1 MLFYAA
7 TLGAM
12 FGVVAGIFFG
22 GAAVWG
28 CLLGAGVV
36 LFIGAF
42 PGRHP
47 SPQSSPPEGRGGSSK
62 TNNQPSG
69 THKPFSPQGEKVPEG
84 RMRGGGK
91 QSVRPANS
99 TRVPDRAGEGWRKG
113 VGEGWRKSSALVA
126 IFLIIASLGAL
137 RSVWNV
143 QTIAEQVARQ
153 SAAYDRQAVV
163 EGVVQNDP
171 ASTATSVRAILAV
184 SSINKAPMDGL
195 VLVSLPANTPL
206 AYGDRIKIRGLLQA
220 PQTFQTNTG
229 REFDY
234 PHYLNVQ
241 GVTSVVMR
249 AVLFARIPPAPS
261 LVGTLF
267 SLRHSFERSLER
279 SISEPAA
286 ALLEGIEL
294 GDKNAMPKDLNQ
306 AFISSGLVHM
316 VVLSG
321 YNLSVVSEA
330 VLRALS
336 FLPQVAA
343 LSVGGIGMILFA
355 IMTGGGAATVRAL
368 MMGLIAILA
377 RYFGRSADALRALA
391 FAAAAMALWSPL
403 SVLYDPSFI
412 LSMLAT
418 LGLILLSPTVE
429 GWVGGFLGGL
439 RKDPHPNPL
448 PGGEG
453 ATPAT
458 SSLLANLRAIA
469 ASTISVQIFVLP
481 ALLYFT
487 GIFSFVSI
495 PANLLALPIVPFTM
509 LAGFIT
515 GLCGLVSQSLA
526 LIPALAT
533 TAALQWIILVATTA
547 AALPFATF
555 TLPSF
560 PAYVIAIAYIPLT
573 WWALRVYLKKE

>member
-1 MLFYAA
+1 
-7 TLGAM
+7 
-12 FGVVAGIFFG
+12 
-22 GAAVWG
+22 
-28 CLLGAGVV
+28 
-36 LFIGAF
+36 
-42 PGRHP
+42 
-47 SPQSSPPEGRGGSSK
+47 
-62 TNNQPSG
+62 
-69 THKPFSPQGEKVPEG
+69 
-84 RMRGGGK
+84 
-91 QSVRPANS
+91 
-99 TRVPDRAGEGWRKG
+99 
-113 VGEGWRKSSALVA
+113 
-126 IFLIIASLGAL
+126 
-137 RSVWNV
+137 VWNT
-143 QTIAEQVARQ
+143 QAIAEQTAQQ

-171 ASTATSVRAILAV
+171 AGTATAVRAILAI
-184 SSINKAPMDGL
+184 SSINKTPMSGL

-206 AYGDRIKIRGLLQA
+206 AYGDRIKVRGLFQA
-220 PQTFQTNTG
+220 PQAFQTNTG

-234 PHYLNVQ
+234 PHYLQVQ

-249 AVLFARIPPAPS
+249 AVLFARISAEPS
-261 LVGTLF
+261 LTGSLF

-321 YNLSVVSEA
+321 YNLSIVSEA

-343 LSVGGIGMILFA
+343 LSIGGVGMMLFA
-355 IMTGGGAATVRAL
+355 IMTGGGAATIRAL
-368 MMGLIAILA
+368 VMGLIAILA

-412 LSMLAT
+412 LSVLAT

-429 GWVGGFLGGL
+429 GWVGGFLGGC
-439 RKDPHPNPL
+439 RSDTPHPNPL
-448 PGGEG
+448 PLRGEG
-453 ATPAT
+453 ATPAA
-458 SSLLANLRAIA
+458 SSFLANLRAIA
-469 ASTISVQIFVLP
+469 ASTIAVQIFVLP

-515 GLCGLVSQSLA
+515 GLCGLLSQNLA

-533 TAALQWIILVATTA
+533 TTALQWIIFVARTA

-555 TLPSF
+555 TIPAF
-560 PAYVIAIAYIPLT
+560 PAYVVAIAYLPLA
-573 WWALRVYLKKE
+573 WWALRVYTNSQKG

>member
-1 MLFYAA
+1 M
-7 TLGAM
+7 
-12 FGVVAGIFFG
+12 
-22 GAAVWG
+22 
-28 CLLGAGVV
+28 
-36 LFIGAF
+36 
-42 PGRHP
+42 
-47 SPQSSPPEGRGGSSK
+47 S
-62 TNNQPSG
+62 
-69 THKPFSPQGEKVPEG
+69 
-84 RMRGGGK
+84 
-91 QSVRPANS
+91 
-99 TRVPDRAGEGWRKG
+99 
-113 VGEGWRKSSALVA
+113 
-126 IFLIIASLGAL
+126 
-137 RSVWNV
+137 
-143 QTIAEQVARQ
+143 
-153 SAAYDRQAVV
+153 
-163 EGVVQNDP
+163 
-171 ASTATSVRAILAV
+171 
-184 SSINKAPMDGL
+184 GL

-206 AYGDRIKIRGLLQA
+206 AYGDRVKVRGLLQA

-234 PHYLNVQ
+234 PHYLQVQ

-249 AVLFARIPPAPS
+249 ATLFARTPSDPS

-279 SISEPAA
+279 SISEPTA

-294 GDKNAMPKDLNQ
+294 GDKSAMPKDLNQ

-321 YNLSVVSEA
+321 YNLSIVSEA

-336 FLPQVAA
+336 FLPQAAA
-343 LSVGGIGMILFA
+343 LSVGGVGMILFA
-355 IMTGGGAATVRAL
+355 IMTGGGAATIRAL
-368 MMGLIAILA
+368 VMGLIAILA
-377 RYFGRSADALRALA
+377 RYFGRGADALRALA

-403 SVLYDPSFI
+403 SVLYDPSFL
-412 LSMLAT
+412 LSVLAT

-439 RKDPHPNPL
+439 RKDPHLNPL
-448 PGGEG
+448 PEGEEAG
-453 ATPAT
+453 PAAPT
-458 SSLLANLRAIA
+458 FLANLRAIA
-469 ASTISVQIFVLP
+469 SSTISVQIFVLP

-526 LIPALAT
+526 IIPALAT
-533 TAALQWIILVATTA
+533 TAALKWIMLVATTA

-555 TLPSF
+555 TIPAF
-560 PAYVIAIAYIPLT
+560 PAYFIAIAYIPLA